1 MSPRRGWKHGIPCG
15 IGLRGPAEPRV
26 TREGFVPAPPA
37 LTPDT
42 GAEERPARGCCS
54 GPSPGCGDGEPG
66 PDLPQP
72 QPGLEL
78 QLSSAEPL
86 LTFTDS
92 ALHYSPVRPL
102 SSQCT
107 SPPAAAA
114 AAGLKLHLT
123 RRCFSLQK
131 SWGDSCVPSRA
142 GGEKLMPGQ
151 SNGSAVSGPAK
162 SLCHQ
167 HTGHCAEPFL
177 GRECGFPS
185 PNPSCFSLAC
195 ISSAGMKNHLA
206 HPALLCLPAGT
217 TTPWQHLHSP
227 SLQPHPT
234 LPRLPGTD
242 LGLHRRK
249 QQPQGRTLSWSF
261 TSSAHFQ
268 F

>member
-114 AAGLKLHLT
+114 AGLELHLT